1 MVTMALV
8 KTELEPSHLQRNADD
23 FAVVKSIAE
32 SGTDGP
38 VLMLNMNRYSLESG
52 FPDRGVYQQYI
63 SGLGNFLEGAG
74 AKLLWRFPVL
84 GQTVGDQKIHEII
97 ACWYPVHKVFLDLYK
112 APGAAENF
120 RLKGLCVEY
129 AVIHRC
135 PGDRPPFAPSETAGE
150 ARNRQ

>member
-1 MVTMALV
+1 
-8 KTELEPSHLQRNADD
+8 
-23 FAVVKSIAE
+23 
-32 SGTDGP
+32 
-38 VLMLNMNRYSLESG
+38 MLNMNRYSLDSG

-84 GQTVGDQKIHEII
+84 GQAVGDQKIHEII
-97 ACWYPVHKVFLDLYK
+97 ACWYPVHKIFLDLYK

-135 PGDRPPFAPSETAGE
+135 PGDQPPFAPSETAGE
-150 ARNRQ
+150 TRNR